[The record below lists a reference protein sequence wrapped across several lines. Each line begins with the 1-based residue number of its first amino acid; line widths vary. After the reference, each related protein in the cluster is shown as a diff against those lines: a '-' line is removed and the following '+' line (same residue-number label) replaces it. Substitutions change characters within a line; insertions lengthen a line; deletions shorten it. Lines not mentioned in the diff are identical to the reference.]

1 MNQQT
6 TNQLYPSE
14 RTRAV
19 LAAEH
24 DLATL
29 TGQITRSVIR
39 DSKRT
44 AAEWYSHQQNRET
57 LLMIRRV
64 VAAYAALK
72 GADEMPTDFF
82 TTRYLVEVSLQLVK
96 TVEAKTGDPMGML
109 QRIYERERMMFGL
122 FLKRDTRVLEL
133 ARIDVGLGFMITN
146 LLCLVMNYVRFLLKG
161 GIFGRA
167 ISSTRIF
174 AEIKELALS
183 FAEVPAE
190 VGKRVRPLGRQISRN
205 TEAVNHLSRR
215 FFGLQKDSR
224 RERKRSND
232 FLVKKATAEY
242 YRLLR
247 KGVKERFALTDA
259 CRAVEEKYGLGDYKN
274 FASFRNMVSRII
286 ARK

>member
-1 MNQQT
+1 MLN
-6 TNQLYPSE
+6 E

-19 LAAEH
+19 LAAER

-29 TGQITRSVIR
+29 TGQIVRSVIR

-57 LLMIRRV
+57 LLMIRRI

-72 GADEMPTDFF
+72 DTDEMPTDFF

-167 ISSTRIF
+167 ITSARMF
-174 AEIKELALS
+174 AEMKELLS
-183 FAEVPAE
+183 GFGDVPTE
-190 VGKRVRPLGRQISRN
+190 VGKRIRPLGRQISRN

-215 FFGLQKDSR
+215 FFGVQKDTR

-232 FLVKKATAEY
+232 FLVKKAASEY

-247 KGVKERFALTDA
+247 KGVNERFALTDA
-259 CRAVEEKYGLGDYKN
+259 CRAIEAKYGLGEYKN
-274 FASFRNMVSRII
+274 FASFRNMVSRVIT
-286 ARK
+286 

>member
-1 MNQQT
+1 MLN
-6 TNQLYPSE
+6 E

-19 LAAEH
+19 LAAER

-29 TGQITRSVIR
+29 TGQIVRSVIR

-44 AAEWYSHQQNRET
+44 AADWYSHQQNRET
-57 LLMIRRV
+57 LLMIRRI

-122 FLKRDTRVLEL
+122 FLKRDPRVLEL

-174 AEIKELALS
+174 SEIKELALS

-215 FFGLQKDSR
+215 FFGVQKDTR

-232 FLVKKATAEY
+232 FLVKKAASEY

-259 CRAVEEKYGLGDYKN
+259 CRAIEAKYGLGEYKN
-274 FASFRNMVSRII
+274 FASFRNMVSRVIT
-286 ARK
+286 

>member
-19 LAAEH
+19 IAAEH

-29 TGQITRSVIR
+29 TGQIVRSVIR

-57 LLMIRRV
+57 LLMIRRI

-72 GADEMPTDFF
+72 DTDEMPTDFF

-109 QRIYERERMMFGL
+109 QRVYERERMMFGL
-122 FLKRDTRVLEL
+122 FLKRDPRVLEL

-146 LLCLVMNYVRFLLKG
+146 LLCLAMNYVRFLLKG
-161 GIFGRA
+161 GIFSRA

-174 AEIKELALS
+174 AEIKELALA
-183 FAEVPAE
+183 FGDVPAE

>member
-1 MNQQT
+1 MLN
-6 TNQLYPSE
+6 E

-19 LAAEH
+19 LAAER

-29 TGQITRSVIR
+29 TGQIVRSVIR

-44 AAEWYSHQQNRET
+44 AADWYSHQQNRET
-57 LLMIRRV
+57 LLMIRRI

-72 GADEMPTDFF
+72 DTDEMPTDFF

-122 FLKRDTRVLEL
+122 FLKRDPRVLEL

-183 FAEVPAE
+183 FAEAPAE

-215 FFGLQKDSR
+215 FFGVQKDTR

-232 FLVKKATAEY
+232 FLVKKASAEY

-259 CRAVEEKYGLGDYKN
+259 GRAIEAKYGLGEYKN
-274 FASFRNMVSRII
+274 FASFRNMVSRVV
-286 ARK
+286 A

>member
-1 MNQQT
+1 MLN
-6 TNQLYPSE
+6 E

-29 TGQITRSVIR
+29 TGQIARTVIR
-39 DSKRT
+39 DSKRA

-57 LLMIRRV
+57 LILIRRV
-64 VAAYAALK
+64 VTAHAALK
-72 GADEMPTDFF
+72 GIDEMPTDFF
-82 TTRYLVEVSLQLVK
+82 TSRYLVEVSLQLVK
-96 TVEAKTGDPMGML
+96 AVEAKTGDPMGML

-122 FLKRDTRVLEL
+122 FLKRDPRVLEL
-133 ARIDVGLGFMITN
+133 ARIDAGLGFMITN

-167 ISSTRIF
+167 ITSTRIF

-190 VGKRVRPLGRQISRN
+190 VSRRVRPLGRQISRN

-215 FFGLQKDSR
+215 FFGVQKDAR

-232 FLVKKATAEY
+232 FLVKKASAEY

-247 KGVKERFALTDA
+247 KGVSERFAVTDA
-259 CRAVEEKYGLGDYKN
+259 CRVIERKCGLGDYKN
-274 FASFRNMVSRII
+274 FSTFRNMVNRVI
-286 ARK
+286 ARRK